1 MPKSFGLVIFSL
13 IAAGCTGQPVD
24 PIAAEIAE
32 TQAQVDAMKNHPSL
46 LEREKKAS
54 GDSRAAQK

>member
-1 MPKSFGLVIFSL
+1 MPKSLGLFAFLL
-13 IAAGCTGQPVD
+13 IMAGCTQQPVD
-24 PIAAEIAE
+24 PIAAEMAE

-46 LEREKKAS
+46 LKRDKKAS